1 MVREL
6 HKRSGGWNGES
17 QGHCSDK
24 SKTGNGRVP
33 AQSRRR
39 LWSDAFNQ
47 HVFVGVFGQLKAKHV
62 PTALHKRNLA
72 VAILENIETANAA
85 LRGD

>member
-1 MVREL
+1 
-6 HKRSGGWNGES
+6 
-17 QGHCSDK
+17 
-24 SKTGNGRVP
+24 
-33 AQSRRR
+33 
-39 LWSDAFNQ
+39 
-47 HVFVGVFGQLKAKHV
+47 VGVFGQLKAKHV